1 MGDAPAS
8 FGILP
13 GSAIHMGS
21 PASLMSDGL
30 EAVQSS
36 LTLGGAYPT
45 ASLALFFP
53 FITDVPIL
61 VTQISHENSSTV
73 SGNVDVGIYDELG
86 NRKVSKGGVAQT
98 GTITIQVHDVTDTLL
113 SPGVYYMAFVLDN
126 ATGQVNRATTP
137 AAVARSC
144 GAKEMASAYPLPAT
158 ATFAG
163 CTTAYQPAMSVH
175 TMSAAV

>member
-8 FGILP
+8 FGLLP

-21 PASLMSDGL
+21 PASLVSDGL
-30 EAVQSS
+30 AATQSS

-53 FITDVPIL
+53 FITDVPIV

-73 SGNVDVGIYDELG
+73 SGNVDVGVYDELG
-86 NRKVSKGGVAQT
+86 NRKVSKGGVAQA
-98 GTITIQVHDVTDTLL
+98 GALGLQVHDVTDTPLP
-113 SPGVYYMAFVLDN
+113 PGVYYMAFVLDN
-126 ATGQVNRATTP
+126 ATGQVNRATAP
-137 AAVARSC
+137 AVVARSC

-158 ATFAG
+158 ATLVG
-163 CTTAYQPAMSVH
+163 CTTAFQPAMSVH
-175 TMSAAV
+175 LVATV